1 MKCRF
6 GEYERREVFA
16 LESRREGRRKKPEKN
31 PRLFMC

>member
-16 LESRREGRRKKPEKN
+16 LELREERRKKPEEN
-31 PRLFMC
+31 LRLFIY